1 MWTSPPRRR
10 AGAAALVLAAV
21 LAGCSTTPD
30 APTGRR
36 SSSVPSSRLHA
47 SVNQFRHEE
56 GTRQLKAGVTNDG
69 RTGIR
74 VTRATIA
81 WAGFAFP
88 TVRLPD
94 DPVLP
99 GQTAAFAIDYGRARC
114 GRAPAGGPT
123 LVAVVDGRTRRLPL
137 HVDDPGLLERL
148 RVKACATTRLA
159 RVASVHLRL
168 ARRTVRSG
176 GAEQLPASVVVR
188 RRAGSVATVRIV
200 DLEGSVLIN
209 LVPRDGARALPA
221 VLRPPDSVLSF
232 PVRFSSTQ
240 RCNGHAQS
248 QSQQTFL
255 LSAYLRLGARTPQ
268 RVLLPLTNAERDR
281 LIGLVERGCGD

>member
-1 MWTSPPRRR
+1 MGTGPGRRT
-10 AGAAALVLAAV
+10 ATVLA
-21 LAGCSTTPD
+21 LATLLSGCSAGSDGTS
-30 APTGRR
+30 RR
-36 SSSVPSSRLHA
+36 SAGVPAGRLHA

-56 GTRQLKAGVTNDG
+56 GTRQLKAGVTNNARVD
-69 RTGIR
+69 IR
-74 VTRATIA
+74 VSRATIA

-99 GQTAAFAIDYGRARC
+99 GQTAAFAIDYGEPRC
-114 GRAPAGGPT
+114 GRPPASRPM

-148 RVKACATTRLA
+148 RLKACAAERLA
-159 RVASVHLRL
+159 RVAVVRLHL
-168 ARRTVRSG
+168 ARQTVRDG
-176 GAEQLPASVVVR
+176 GAEQLPAMIVVR
-188 RRAGSVATVRIV
+188 RRAGSAATVRIV
-200 DLEGSVLIN
+200 DLDGSVLID
-209 LVPRDGARALPA
+209 LEPRDGPHALPV
-221 VLRPPDSVLSF
+221 VLRPADSVLSF
-232 PVRFSSTQ
+232 PVRFASTQ

-255 LSAYLRLGARTPQ
+255 FSAFLRLDDGPPQ
-268 RVLLPLTNAERDR
+268 RVLLPLTKPERDR